1 MSERKVL
8 NKYIPPDFDPS
19 KIPRRKV
26 NKAAQQTV
34 RLMAPF
40 SMRCNSCGE
49 YVYKGKKF
57 NARKELVEGEDYYGI
72 KIFRFYIKCPRCSSE
87 ITFRTDPR
95 NTDYAA
101 EHGASRN
108 FEPWRE
114 KKEVDDENSAEEED
128 PLDRLLAQEAAEQ
141 GEQQDELDPMAALE
155 QRTKES
161 RREMDIADALTD
173 LRTRNA
179 RNAKVDLDDVAALAA
194 EKRVAEQSEAER
206 KAVEEDDAAV
216 AKFFGRAQDLAVKHS
231 SPVATQTTG
240 YQRFTPASGTSA
252 SSTLTSPPV
261 LPSASTASEAGTQP
275 DTTGKSVKRVRDD
288 EPDVTS
294 LLSDKAKAQLTS
306 TAGKLP
312 VPAKRRKRENPF
324 GLAVKR

>member
-8 NKYIPPDFDPS
+8 NKYFPPDFDPS

-26 NKAAQQTV
+26 AKAAQQAV

-49 YVYKGKKF
+49 YIYKGKKF
-57 NARKELVEGEDYYGI
+57 NARKETVQGEDYYGI
-72 KIFRFYIKCPRCSSE
+72 KIYRFYIKCPRCSAE

-114 KKEVDDENSAEEED
+114 KGEEAPPEEEED
-128 PLDRLLAQEAAEQ
+128 PLDRLLAEEAEQ
-141 GEQQDELDPMAALE
+141 DGESDLDPMAALE

-173 LRTRNA
+173 IRTRNA
-179 RNAKVDLDDVAALAA
+179 RASKVDLEDVAATAA
-194 EKRVAEQSEAER
+194 ARRTAEEEETRRKER
-206 KAVEEDDAAV
+206 AEEDAEV
-216 AKFFGRAQDLAVKHS
+216 AKFFGRAHDSGPPSGSLQ
-231 SPVATQTTG
+231 
-240 YQRFTPASGTSA
+240 FTPESGPAPAARAAELPGSGLGTGSSSGPGPHSGTR
-252 SSTLTSPPV
+252 P
-261 LPSASTASEAGTQP
+261 AGV
-275 DTTGKSVKRVRDD
+275 SVKRVRDE
-288 EPDVTS
+288 EPDVKS
-294 LLSDKAKAQLTS
+294 LLSEKAKAQLKDL
-306 TAGKLP
+306 AGKRP
-312 VPAKRRKRENPF
+312 VPKGRKRNNPF
-324 GLAVKR
+324 GLVVKR